1 MTSST
6 AYFGGAV
13 ATGVALAIT
22 AGIGYA
28 ACALAFRA
36 WPDAAMQFMSALF
49 HGLDFGKLARGP
61 APFDFSSFLY
71 ALFVTVV
78 WAFALGALFGWLVE
92 RFRLPSRP

>member
-1 MTSST
+1 MAGSTSN
-6 AYFGGAV
+6 FGGAI
-13 ATGVALAIT
+13 ATGAALAVT

-36 WPDAAMQFMSALF
+36 WPDAAMQFMNALF

-61 APFDFSSFLY
+61 APFDFGSFLY
-71 ALFVTVV
+71 ALLVMLV

-92 RFRLPSRP
+92 RLLPWSRP